1 MTDKR
6 IEELRALCSEY
17 ERMKSEAETK
27 GLTHEAVAGM
37 ADVGIKALEALP
49 ELLDYVQKIET
60 AKAQFLQT
68 VIDQNRKYQ
77 ERYSTVQQMIDH
89 YNNMNNA
96 SVLSIGGIE
105 CCGRLY
111 HD

>member
-1 MTDKR
+1 MTDER
-6 IEELRALCSEY
+6 IAELHDLCAEY
-17 ERMKSEAETK
+17 ARIKAEAEED
-27 GLTHEAVAGM
+27 LTHEAVARI
-37 ADVGIKALEALP
+37 ANIGIKALESLP
-49 ELLDYVQKIET
+49 ELLDYVQKIES

-89 YNNMNNA
+89 YNNIKNA
-96 SVLSIGGIE
+96 SVLNIGGIE